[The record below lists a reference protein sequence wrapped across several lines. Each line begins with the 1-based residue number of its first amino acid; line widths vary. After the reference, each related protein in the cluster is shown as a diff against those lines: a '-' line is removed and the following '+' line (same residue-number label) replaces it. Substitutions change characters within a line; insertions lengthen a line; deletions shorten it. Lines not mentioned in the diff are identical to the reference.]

1 MRSNS
6 ATKGSIVVVGGSGG
20 LSERYRAIAL
30 ERGLELRHFENR
42 VPNGTRR
49 ILGKVAAVII
59 MVGMVSHS
67 LRDQVKGLVS
77 DDAPVVYLRSASVSA
92 MRNAVESTII
102 HIGASYTNATAKLRE
117 EITHRQANPNHSER
131 VEPTSRRPS
140 AATACTTDTVR
151 MITRRSYRSAL
162 GPAIGAAKKAGSACA
177 T

>member
-92 MRNAVESTII
+92 MRNAV
-102 HIGASYTNATAKLRE
+102 
-117 EITHRQANPNHSER
+117 
-131 VEPTSRRPS
+131 
-140 AATACTTDTVR
+140 AALDT
-151 MITRRSYRSAL
+151 
-162 GPAIGAAKKAGSACA
+162 
-177 T
+177 